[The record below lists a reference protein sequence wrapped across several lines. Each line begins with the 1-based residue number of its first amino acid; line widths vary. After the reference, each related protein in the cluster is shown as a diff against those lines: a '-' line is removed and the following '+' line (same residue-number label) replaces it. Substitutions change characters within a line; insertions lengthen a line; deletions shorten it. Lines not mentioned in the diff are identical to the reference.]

1 MITKRTFVDSM
12 NKLQDLDEKLSTV
25 DNALKDLSP
34 DFGGLYIPD
43 FFDLAINVLQEAIDD
58 KYNWLMYFT
67 YERDWLKDMKLG
79 DIEVEGKPIPIET
92 WEDVYDFQVHDFKSH
107 LQLVEQKTGKIN
119 QIYMNEQIKSAL
131 VQYKNELNF
140 S

>member
-12 NKLQDLDEKLSTV
+12 NKLQDLDEKLSAV

-43 FFDLAINVLQEAIDD
+43 FFDLVINILQEAIDD
-58 KYNWLMYFT
+58 KYDWLMYFT

-92 WEDVYDFQVHDFKSH
+92 WKDVYDFITK
-107 LQLVEQKTGKIN
+107 E
-119 QIYMNEQIKSAL
+119 
-131 VQYKNELNF
+131 
-140 S
+140 

>member
-12 NKLQDLDEKLSTV
+12 NKLQDLDEKLNAV

-43 FFDLAINVLQEAIDD
+43 FFDLVVNILQEAIDD
-58 KYNWLMYFT
+58 KYDWLMYFT

-92 WEDVYDFQVHDFKSH
+92 WEDVYDF
-107 LQLVEQKTGKIN
+107 I
-119 QIYMNEQIKSAL
+119 IK
-131 VQYKNELNF
+131 E
-140 S
+140 

>member
-43 FFDLAINVLQEAIDD
+43 FFDLAINILQEAIGD
-58 KYNWLMYFT
+58 KNDWLMYFT

-79 DIEVEGKPIPIET
+79 DIEVGGKPIPIET
-92 WEDVYDFQVHDFKSH
+92 WEDVYDFITK
-107 LQLVEQKTGKIN
+107 ER
-119 QIYMNEQIKSAL
+119 
-131 VQYKNELNF
+131 
-140 S
+140 

>member
-12 NKLQDLDEKLSTV
+12 NKLQDLDEKLNAV

-43 FFDLAINVLQEAIDD
+43 FFDLVINILQEAIDD
-58 KYNWLMYFT
+58 KYDWLMYFT

-79 DIEVEGKPIPIET
+79 DIEVEGKPISIET
-92 WEDVYDFQVHDFKSH
+92 WEDVYDFITK
-107 LQLVEQKTGKIN
+107 E
-119 QIYMNEQIKSAL
+119 
-131 VQYKNELNF
+131 
-140 S
+140 